1 MVMKRTYVSASGT
14 SGVISS
20 ISAARANQDMD
31 GSLGRAARQYITD
44 WNAAQKVKKRKAA
57 LNYGVNIDDYTDS
70 KGNIDEGAYR
80 KAQLAWMSG
89 NSAFDGWSEDDM
101 TGFLDEMQANGW
113 SAQERTAAQMWKSAA
128 IGQRNSN
135 AQKKAD
141 REDILAEIEAYKA
154 GFSNEAIETAVAAER
169 QAWDAKIQSTLNQA
183 MNQAAAQGRVLDG
196 STYAMLRGRLEAQAA
211 AAIQKVQMDYEAK
224 RQEYAYN
231 AMNMKNDVY
240 KNTTNTVMDYS
251 DVIKMIQAMAGK

>member
-1 MVMKRTYVSASGT
+1 MVMSRDYMTASGT

-20 ISAARANQDMD
+20 IGAARANQSMD
-31 GSLGRAARQYITD
+31 GSLGRAARAYIAD
-44 WNAAQKVKKRKAA
+44 WKKEQSFKKKKAA
-57 LNYGVNIDDYTDS
+57 MNYGVNIDDYVDD
-70 KGNIDEGAYR
+70 KGNINEAAYR
-80 KAQLAWMSG
+80 KAQLEWMSG
-89 NSAFDGWSEDDM
+89 NSAFEGWSESDM
-101 TGFLDEMQANGW
+101 TGFLDQMQTEKWN
-113 SAQERTAAQMWKSAA
+113 AQERTAAQLWTSAS

-135 AQKKAD
+135 AQKAAD
-141 REDILAEIEAYKA
+141 RADMLAEIEAFKA

-169 QAWDAKIQSTLNQA
+169 QAWSAKIESTLNQA

-224 RQEYAYN
+224 RQEYAFS
-231 AMNMKNDVY
+231 AMSMKNDVY

-251 DVIKMIQAMAGK
+251 DVMKIINGMAGK